1 MSKFIIKDIRYNK
14 ETNDHYYRILEQPFR
29 NFVERYTTRGGTSI
43 VMEDMPG
50 IFIIGSNVAVIYL
63 QGRQTYLDDR
73 SIRVPTQI
81 RLQFLEA
88 LQEYCDYKN
97 WEFEASGYNWN
108 IGRL

>member
-1 MSKFIIKDIRYNK
+1 MSKFIIEDVRYNK
-14 ETNDHYYRILEQPFR
+14 ETDEHYYRILEQPFR
-29 NFVERYTTRGGTSI
+29 NFGERYTTRGGTSI
-43 VMEDMPG
+43 AMEDMPG

-63 QGRQTYLDDR
+63 QGRQTYLDER
-73 SIRVPTQI
+73 SIRVPTRT